1 MEIVCRSEAYR
12 RFESS
17 SLRHKTRDTQVGIPC
32 FVVYENRSGFEG
44 GSCERERAFCP
55 TRKNERKRK
64 TAKQT
69 IDNRL
74 AGRAAKG
81 ANPLVLLSTKTEADS
96 RVGGDALL
104 LCNNLLFSVLT
115 MSNRLNQDVFLT

>member
-17 SLRHKTRDTQVGIPC
+17 SLRHKKSVPNRVRF
-32 FVVYENRSGFEG
+32 FVLWTENRRGFEG

-55 TRKNERKRK
+55 RKVHFTKNL

-81 ANPLVLLSTKTEADS
+81 ENPLLVKELKE
-96 RVGGDALL
+96 RP
-104 LCNNLLFSVLT
+104 N
-115 MSNRLNQDVFLT
+115 